1 MSEIKHTPCIY
12 DIRKN
17 GIKYINTQNKSAG
30 AGGKYVLN
38 QDSRVGSF
46 VQNKNHFNVIIP
58 VWTPKGSIQCLWRLL
73 GCGDQEPGAALQRPL
88 PLRPVCPGAELQ
100 TYETCQGLRKASQTR
115 PMAGVSQVL
124 HQHPGTSPQPQRL
137 SVQGG
142 SVPQAAQDQG
152 WIDLFWGSLKK
163 SYT

>member
-1 MSEIKHTPCIY
+1 MLLGELILEGFHSYLALALQCMSEIKHTPCIY

-58 VWTPKGSIQCLWRLL
+58 V
-73 GCGDQEPGAALQRPL
+73 
-88 PLRPVCPGAELQ
+88 
-100 TYETCQGLRKASQTR
+100 
-115 PMAGVSQVL
+115 
-124 HQHPGTSPQPQRL
+124 
-137 SVQGG
+137 
-142 SVPQAAQDQG
+142 
-152 WIDLFWGSLKK
+152 
-163 SYT
+163 